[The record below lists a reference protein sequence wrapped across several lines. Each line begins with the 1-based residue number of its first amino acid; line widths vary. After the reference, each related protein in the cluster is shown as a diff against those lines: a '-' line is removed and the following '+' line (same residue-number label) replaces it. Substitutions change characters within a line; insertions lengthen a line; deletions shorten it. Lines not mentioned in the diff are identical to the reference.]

1 MSNIFSWIT
10 GKNKS
15 NSYTMTDMMYFL
27 FIILNSEKYNT
38 LIKNRVVTS
47 NNQLIIIETLR
58 TLAEIMV
65 YGDKNS
71 EQFFEYFNCFI
82 NYNRFFCEKRMI
94 TLMIEYLHQDCANSV
109 KIQVIQTMSI
119 LVQNI
124 KSETTLSIYFIY

>member
-82 NYNRFFCEKRMI
+82 NYK
-94 TLMIEYLHQDCANSV
+94 
-109 KIQVIQTMSI
+109 
-119 LVQNI
+119 
-124 KSETTLSIYFIY
+124 

>member
-71 EQFFEYFNCFI
+71 EQFFEYCFI
-82 NYNRFFCEKRMI
+82 INYK
-94 TLMIEYLHQDCANSV
+94 
-109 KIQVIQTMSI
+109 
-119 LVQNI
+119 
-124 KSETTLSIYFIY
+124 

>member
-15 NSYTMTDMMYFL
+15 NTYTMADMMYFL

-71 EQFFEYFNCFI
+71 EQFFEYFNFI
-82 NYNRFFCEKRMI
+82 I
-94 TLMIEYLHQDCANSV
+94 
-109 KIQVIQTMSI
+109 
-119 LVQNI
+119 
-124 KSETTLSIYFIY
+124 

>member
-15 NSYTMTDMMYFL
+15 NSYTMADMMYFL

-71 EQFFEYFNCFI
+71 EQFFEYFNFI
-82 NYNRFFCEKRMI
+82 I
-94 TLMIEYLHQDCANSV
+94 
-109 KIQVIQTMSI
+109 
-119 LVQNI
+119 
-124 KSETTLSIYFIY
+124 

>member
-71 EQFFEYFNCFI
+71 EQFFEYNCFI
-82 NYNRFFCEKRMI
+82 NYK
-94 TLMIEYLHQDCANSV
+94 
-109 KIQVIQTMSI
+109 
-119 LVQNI
+119 
-124 KSETTLSIYFIY
+124 